1 MTVAQFANVASLN
14 GEISL
19 TSLVP
24 TAAAGV
30 DTAYNV
36 VIQLLDS
43 AGYTTD
49 AEYTWNGNAWDGNDV
64 ENVTFAAG
72 QGLWVYSYCG
82 EDVVGFQ
89 SAGKVTTSDVAFVL
103 DKEYGAV
110 GVGNAFPTPIKL
122 TDMLVT
128 AAEGVD
134 TAYNVVIQ
142 ILDSAGYT
150 TDAEYTWNGSSWDG
164 TDVENVTF
172 APGQGLWVYSYCG
185 EDEVTLRLPAPE
197 L

>member
-1 MTVAQFANVASLN
+1 MTVAQFANVLDADGS
-14 GEISL
+14 ISL

-49 AEYTWNGNAWDGNDV
+49 AEYTWNGSSWEGTDV
-64 ENVTFAAG
+64 ANVKFAPG

-82 EDVVGFQ
+82 DDPIGFQ
-89 SAGKVTTSDVAFVL
+89 SSGKVMTSDVEFVL

-110 GVGNAFPTPIKL
+110 GVGNAFPTPVKL
-122 TDMLVT
+122 TDMLVS
-128 AAEGVD
+128 AAAGVD

-150 TDAEYTWNGSSWDG
+150 TDAEYTWNGTSWDG
-164 TDVENVTF
+164 TDVDNVTF

-185 EDEVTLRLPAPE
+185 NDEVTLRIPAPE